1 MENLIG
7 SPDKLK
13 FFCPIWDVFT
23 FSQKNINLTAQIVI
37 QMKMWSKLFMV
48 IQLKKVWK
56 ILEMDLNI

>member
-13 FFCPIWDVFT
+13 FFCPVWDVF
-23 FSQKNINLTAQIVI
+23 SQKDINLTAQIVI

-56 ILEMDLNI
+56 ILNMDLNI